1 MTAAPLGTTTGDPT
15 EQFTTRQATGGG
27 TAAHRFDIFVD

>member
-1 MTAAPLGTTTGDPT
+1 VTAAPLGTTAGDPA
-15 EQFTTRQATGGG
+15 EQCTARRTTGSE